1 MQNQV
6 ARKPSGPFGAIG
18 KLAFPYFLLNI
29 NQAYEFKSEGG
40 LQIEKEIS
48 FHEIKTEAD
57 RDILAQ
63 TVRHCFEGEPGTYF
77 TNPLMQNFISREAE
91 MEAMVAYVLAG
102 TNTTGYWGRIV
113 RYQNEVA
120 GFVLYQVN
128 AESAMGELF
137 GVVPEFRKIGLSRDI
152 GAFVVNTF
160 SGRKIINHIK
170 LQNKPSIKTHLRLG
184 FEPGQLILNVHV
196 VSLLS
201 VKGNSL
207 QKEGRFKNLSELEN
221 VLAGEVPE
229 TDNSI
234 SAKQVVIKVSDFIF
248 NEPAVV
254 KLEKFEFDHNSIL
267 VRKVEQNNQ
276 LQSIK
281 YRYLNK

>member
-1 MQNQV
+1 M
-6 ARKPSGPFGAIG
+6 
-18 KLAFPYFLLNI
+18 
-29 NQAYEFKSEGG
+29 
-40 LQIEKEIS
+40 
-48 FHEIKTEAD
+48 
-57 RDILAQ
+57 
-63 TVRHCFEGEPGTYF
+63 
-77 TNPLMQNFISREAE
+77 
-91 MEAMVAYVLAG
+91 
-102 TNTTGYWGRIV
+102 
-113 RYQNEVA
+113 
-120 GFVLYQVN
+120 
-128 AESAMGELF
+128 
-137 GVVPEFRKIGLSRDI
+137 
-152 GAFVVNTF
+152 
-160 SGRKIINHIK
+160 
-170 LQNKPSIKTHLRLG
+170 G